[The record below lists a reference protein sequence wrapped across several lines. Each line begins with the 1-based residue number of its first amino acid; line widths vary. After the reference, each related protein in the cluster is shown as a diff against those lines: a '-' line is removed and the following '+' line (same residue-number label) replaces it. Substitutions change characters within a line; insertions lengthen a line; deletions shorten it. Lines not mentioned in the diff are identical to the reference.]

1 MDDREQTALKGAA
14 GSARIAMGYAEST
27 PDWQNDQKTVD
38 AIAKR
43 IEEVAENLRRVK
55 PARRAAISSDILWNE
70 AIGIREVIAHDHEG
84 VDIDVLTD
92 VVQNGL
98 PELVSHI
105 EAALSKG

>member
-1 MDDREQTALKGAA
+1 
-14 GSARIAMGYAEST
+14 
-27 PDWQNDQKTVD
+27 
-38 AIAKR
+38 
-43 IEEVAENLRRVK
+43 
-55 PARRAAISSDILWNE
+55 
-70 AIGIREVIAHDHEG
+70 VIAHDYEG